1 MHNSLKHLERFIEA
15 LIQEPSQAEFMG
27 VLVRD
32 HLTDQH
38 VRGIELLQL
47 EETHE
52 LNSIFSYGKQEHDPY
67 PRSVA
72 ELSEVFGVD
81 DVIKKL
87 ETHGSLYNPT
97 HRITVCSVSLRSGI
111 RGFYLYKHENHY
123 ENRVED
129 SEFIRILSKLM
140 NMYCSISAPTGS
152 ETSPHKKIIIDAHPN
167 LSARQLVIL
176 GGMLSGKTNDELSE
190 QIGYSSSTIRHEAMA
205 IYKTLGVSNRADAAR
220 TAKELGLI

>member
-152 ETSPHKKIIIDAHPN
+152 ETSTQKDN
-167 LSARQLVIL
+167 
-176 GGMLSGKTNDELSE
+176 N
-190 QIGYSSSTIRHEAMA
+190 
-205 IYKTLGVSNRADAAR
+205 
-220 TAKELGLI
+220 